1 MSLTS
6 PREHRTEYWGT
17 VGAAWSR
24 QRPQRLW
31 RAHSDAVNR
40 ALLGRWLPRPCGR
53 VLKTDAFDEAF
64 GSGLIRAFSSRADET
79 WLIDLSAT
87 ILNEARKNGQAS
99 RSIVADVRRLPF
111 PTGFFGSVVSISTLD
126 HFDSPRDIEA
136 SLAEIHRVLS
146 PGGCLVVTMDN
157 PQNPV
162 VALRNYL
169 PWGWLHRIGLVP
181 YYVGATLDRRGLVEA
196 LELVGFEVTH
206 VDALQHVPRAPT
218 VAAARLVSRLGSAG
232 VERAFLGTVAA
243 FELVRA
249 WPSRFRTGYFVAARG
264 IRR

>member
-1 MSLTS
+1 MAARDVVVAQSGGPTCVINNSLRGIVETCRRD
-6 PREHRTEYWGT
+6 PKTFGT
-17 VGAAWSR
+17 VFAG
-24 QRPQRLW
+24 
-31 RAHSDAVNR
+31 NF
-40 ALLGRWLPRPCGR
+40 GIEG
-53 VLKTDAFDEAF
+53 VLKE
-64 GSGLIRAFSSRADET
+64 E
-79 WLIDLSAT
+79 LIDLSAT
-87 ILNEARKNGQAS
+87 ILGEARKNGQGS

-126 HFDSPRDIEA
+126 HFDNPGDIEA

-157 PQNPV
+157 PQNPL
-162 VALRNYL
+162 VALRNHL

-181 YYVGATLDRRGLVEA
+181 YYVGATLDRRGLVDT
-196 LELVGFEVTH
+196 LERVGFEVTD

-218 VAAARLVSRLGSAG
+218 VAAAGLVSRLGSAG
-232 VERAFLGTVAA
+232 AERAFLGTVAA
-243 FELVRA
+243 FERVRA